1 MLETAVLLLVAIAL
15 TLLTLTVVNLRRAT
29 RVLVEVVNQ
38 VKQKNEALTEEI
50 EILRLRVEDLNQR
63 ISILED
69 LRLSQLRREATGS
82 ANTSSNTKTSRV
94 QDPKLIDLKILALYQ
109 KGYSLRQIAKEVGL
123 SHVAIYKRLKK
134 ILRDIESS
142 ST

>member
-1 MLETAVLLLVAIAL
+1 MLETAVLLLVVIAL

-38 VKQKNEALTEEI
+38 VKQKNEALAKEI
-50 EILRLRVEDLNQR
+50 EVLRMRVEDLNQR

-69 LRLSQLRREATGS
+69 LRLSQLRREVGGS

-94 QDPKLIDLKILALYQ
+94 RDPKLIDLKILALYQ

-123 SHVAIYKRLKK
+123 SHVAVYKRLKK
-134 ILRDIESS
+134 MLRNIESS